1 MNELIKKISNIGII
15 PVIKIENPDS
25 AVPIAR
31 ALYEGGIPV
40 AEITFR
46 TEHAKEAIERISKE
60 IPDMIVGAGTV
71 LTTEQVDIA
80 IEAGAKFI
88 VSPGF
93 NPAIVKHCI
102 DKKVMMI
109 PGCVNPSDIERA
121 IEFGLEVVKFFPSES
136 YGGIKT
142 IKALSA
148 PYTKMKFI
156 PTGGIDISNLNNYLS
171 FNRIVAC
178 GGSWMV
184 QENLINNGE
193 FDRIKALSKEA
204 VEHMLG
210 FEIAHVGINMSSS
223 EEANSVADAFND
235 IFGFAKKEGNSSIF
249 AASYIEVL
257 KSPFLGKNGH
267 IAIRT
272 NSVER
277 AVFHL
282 KFKGIEFNEETA
294 KYDEN
299 GNLQTIYLNNDA
311 GGFATH
317 LVQKK

>member
-1 MNELIKKISNIGII
+1 MNELIKKIGNIGIV
-15 PVIKIENPDS
+15 PVIKIDNVEN
-25 AVPIAR
+25 AVPLAR

-40 AEITFR
+40 AEVTFR
-46 TEHAKEAIERISKE
+46 TAHAKEAMERISKE
-60 IPDMIVGAGTV
+60 LPDMIVGAGTV

-93 NPAIVKHCI
+93 NPSVVKYCI
-102 DKKVMMI
+102 EKDICII

-121 IEFGLEVVKFFPSES
+121 IELGLEVVKFFPSEA

-148 PYTKMKFI
+148 PYTKMMFI

-184 QENLINNGE
+184 KEDLINNGE
-193 FDRIKALSKEA
+193 FDKIKELSSKA
-204 VEHMLG
+204 IEHMLG
-210 FEIAHVGINMSSS
+210 FEIAHVGINMETS
-223 EEANSVADAFND
+223 EEAHAVADTFSD
-235 IFGFAKKEGNSSIF
+235 IFGFTKKEGNSSIF
-249 AASYIEVL
+249 AASFIEVL
-257 KSPFLGKNGH
+257 KSPFLGANGH

-294 KYDEN
+294 NYDEN
-299 GNLQTIYLNNDA
+299 GNLQTIYLKKNA
-311 GGFATH
+311 GGFAMH
-317 LVQKK
+317 LLQKK